1 MPPTSTTITFTGL
14 LVFRPD
20 PKTGQFDVGILRA
33 RDAHEPHFLQIE
45 ISPDPG
51 QGPILQQD
59 LERIIQNGNDRWE
72 LEVDGS
78 STLGIEARLSKPP
91 NRHNPTQN
99 ETDLGWI
106 INLENDEFHAGPLVR
121 TPKALQPVIRLRQGE
136 LFTSCKTDSV
146 VTIQGPFARD
156 FGFILGGIG
165 LNINTSAGQ
174 QPVLSFKNQK
184 GKKEEIF
191 RLTRTDQ
198 VSYQVSILNT
208 PPPGTAIKEGHFHL
222 YYDRLFKGVTADQRF
237 DLKLLYPTVSSRDR
251 CPEATKVD
259 FLNLNPF
266 KFNPN
271 PFKCGGIM
279 VESGDD
285 LG

>member
-1 MPPTSTTITFTGL
+1 MPTSTTITFTGL
-14 LVFRPD
+14 LVFHPD
-20 PKTGQFDVGILRA
+20 PKTGQFDVGVLRA

-51 QGPILQQD
+51 QGPIPQQY

-91 NRHNPTQN
+91 NRHDATQN
-99 ETDLGWI
+99 ERDFGWI
-106 INLENDEFHAGPLVR
+106 INLENDEFHGVPLAR

-136 LFTSCKTDSV
+136 LFTSCKTDSI
-146 VTIQGPFARD
+146 VTIQGPFAQD

-165 LNINTSAGQ
+165 LTIDTSAGQ
-174 QPVLSFKNQK
+174 QPVLSFINEK

-198 VSYQVSILNT
+198 VSYQVSFLNT
-208 PPPGTAIKEGHFHL
+208 PPPGTPIKEGHFHL
-222 YYDRLFKGVTADQRF
+222 YYDRLFKGVAADDRF
-237 DLKLLYPTVSSRDR
+237 DLKLRYPTVRPHDR
-251 CPEATKVD
+251 CPEAKKKDDVR
-259 FLNLNPF
+259 
-266 KFNPN
+266 NPN

-285 LG
+285 LS

>member
-1 MPPTSTTITFTGL
+1 MPSTSTLITFTGL

-33 RDAHEPHFLQIE
+33 RDAHEPHFLQIY
-45 ISPDPG
+45 ITPDPG
-51 QGPILQQD
+51 PGPIDQQE

-72 LEVDGS
+72 LKVEGS
-78 STLGIEARLSKPP
+78 SSLGIQARVSKPAD
-91 NRHNPTQN
+91 RHNANQN
-99 ETDLGWI
+99 QRDLGWI
-106 INLENDEFHAGPLVR
+106 INLENDEFHGKPLVR
-121 TPKALQPVIRLRQGE
+121 TPKALRPVIRLTQGE

-165 LNINTSAGQ
+165 LNIDTSAGQ
-174 QPVLSFKNQK
+174 QPVLKFKDKQGN
-184 GKKEEIF
+184 ETEIF

-208 PPPGTAIKEGHFHL
+208 PPPTVPIKEGHFHL
-222 YYDRLFKGVTADQRF
+222 YYDRLFKGVAADQRF
-237 DLKLLYPTVSSRDR
+237 DLKLIDPIKSPSDR
-251 CPEATKVD
+251 CPLATK
-259 FLNLNPF
+259 LNF
-266 KFNPN
+266 FNPN
-271 PFKCGGIM
+271 PFRCGGIM

-285 LG
+285 LS